1 MISNPNEPL
10 THRPLAGFYG
20 RQFDLT
26 GRTAVVTGGGRNIG
40 LACAQAL
47 AEAGAKVVITGRSDS
62 DTAERGRDELAHLGY
77 DASVLKFDVTKA
89 DEVEKAAEIV
99 ADQFGGADILVCNS
113 GAGLGRFPAEDLA
126 DEAWMQT
133 LDLNLN
139 GVFRC
144 CRAFGRQMLTK
155 KKGAIINIGS
165 ISGEIVNR
173 PQFQSD
179 YNVAKA
185 GVHHLTKCLA
195 AEWADRGVRV
205 NAVAP
210 TYIDKPGRWGK
221 DDDSIFSTWMSSTPM
236 NRQGEPHEIG
246 SVVLFLASDA
256 SSLMTGAIVMA
267 DGGYTVW

>member
-1 MISNPNEPL
+1 MIADDRRSSTPPL
-10 THRPLAGFYG
+10 GGFYG
-20 RQFDLT
+20 KQFDLT

-40 LACAQAL
+40 FACAQAL

-62 DTAERGRDELAHLGY
+62 DTADRGRDELARLGY
-77 DASVLKFDVTKA
+77 EVSVVKFDVT
-89 DEVEKAAEIV
+89 DVNEVVSAAEHV

-113 GAGLGRFPAEDLA
+113 GAGLGRFPAEDLE
-126 DEAWMQT
+126 DEAWTQT

-139 GVFRC
+139 SVFRC
-144 CRAFGRQMLTK
+144 CRVFGRQMLAK
-155 KKGAIINIGS
+155 KKGAIINVGS

-173 PQFQSD
+173 PQFQTD

-195 AEWADRGVRV
+195 AEWAERGVRV

-221 DDDSIFSTWMSSTPM
+221 DDDAIFSTWMNSTPM
-236 NRQGEPHEIG
+236 HRQGQPHEIG
-246 SVVLFLASDA
+246 SIVLFLASDA

-267 DGGYTVW
+267 DGGYTLW